1 MTYTLPRPIY
11 DLLLEAL
18 GDKHK
23 TDAFA
28 TAIESSIQA
37 IDDKAVASI
46 LEKKQQ
52 LKAELYDSLRSEL
65 ATKEFV
71 RAEISE
77 VRSEISEVRSEIS
90 EVRVEISEVRS
101 EQKNMQTLLKVIIG
115 LMIFG
120 LTLANPAFIELLKS
134 IT

>member
-1 MTYTLPRPIY
+1 
-11 DLLLEAL
+11 
-18 GDKHK
+18 
-23 TDAFA
+23 
-28 TAIESSIQA
+28 
-37 IDDKAVASI
+37 

-90 EVRVEISEVRS
+90 EVRS
-101 EQKNMQTLLKVIIG
+101 EQKNTQTLLKVIIG
-115 LMIFG
+115 LMIFA

-134 IT
+134 IS

>member
-18 GDKHK
+18 GDKQK

-28 TAIESSIQA
+28 RAIESSIQA
-37 IDDKAVASI
+37 IDDKAVESI

-52 LKAELYDSLRSEL
+52 LKNELYDSLRNEL

-77 VRSEISEVRSEIS
+77 VRSE
-90 EVRVEISEVRS
+90 
-101 EQKNMQTLLKVIIG
+101 QKNMLILLKVIIG

-134 IT
+134 LA